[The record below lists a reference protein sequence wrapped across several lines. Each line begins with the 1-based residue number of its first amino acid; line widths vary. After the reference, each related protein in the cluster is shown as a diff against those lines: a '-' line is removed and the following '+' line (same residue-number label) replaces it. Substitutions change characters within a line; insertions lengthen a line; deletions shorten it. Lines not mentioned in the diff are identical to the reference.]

1 MSLYAGRSRRDCED
15 GFPPDTTA
23 ALPHNGAMTPE
34 TKTHPTTPEA
44 PTTLTPEVDE
54 VGEFVTTL
62 LGTPPERLTNCR
74 GWTVHEL
81 VAHLTAGAAEQA
93 DLIEEHL
100 AGQPERPTRS
110 FAEREPAYQALP
122 DAELR
127 ERLVVEAGRFG
138 MLQEQLGTVAIA
150 FTGRKMTAGEFAMH
164 GRSECAL
171 HRWDIVGRDDVA
183 WTTLAQ
189 PVLTRHALTVL
200 TGMSSLAETPAHRVG
215 SASLPD
221 GLRVVVRSEPED
233 DLVITMHG
241 GVPALSLEPITDSPA
256 QLTLDAAARLLFLWG
271 RREPNAPITLT
282 ATGAERSLLDRLVPA
297 F

>member
-1 MSLYAGRSRRDCED
+1 MSLYAGHLRRDYED

-34 TKTHPTTPEA
+34 TTTHPTRSETPA
-44 PTTLTPEVDE
+44 PLTPEVDE
-54 VGEFVTTL
+54 VGELITTL

-74 GWTVHEL
+74 GWTVHDL
-81 VAHLTAGAAEQA
+81 VAHLAAGAAEQA

-110 FAEREPAYQALP
+110 FAERERAYQALP

-127 ERLVVEAGRFG
+127 DRLVVEAGRFG
-138 MLQEQLGTVAIA
+138 VLQEQLGTEAIA
-150 FTGRKMTAGEFAMH
+150 FTGRVMTAAEFAMY

-183 WTTLAQ
+183 WATLAQ

-200 TGMSSLAETPAHRVG
+200 TGMSSLAETPAH
-215 SASLPD
+215 
-221 GLRVVVRSEPED
+221 
-233 DLVITMHG
+233 
-241 GVPALSLEPITDSPA
+241 
-256 QLTLDAAARLLFLWG
+256 LTLDPAARLLFLWG
-271 RREPNAPITLT
+271 RRDPSAPITLT
-282 ATGAERSLLDRLVPA
+282 ATGAERELLTHLVPA

>member
-1 MSLYAGRSRRDCED
+1 
-15 GFPPDTTA
+15 
-23 ALPHNGAMTPE
+23 MTPE
-34 TKTHPTTPEA
+34 TTTRPT
-44 PTTLTPEVDE
+44 TPEVDE
-54 VGEFVTTL
+54 VGEFITTL

-81 VAHLTAGAAEQA
+81 VAHLAAGAAEQA

-100 AGQPERPTRS
+100 AGKPERPTRT

-127 ERLVVEAGRFG
+127 DRLVVEAGRFAT
-138 MLQEQLGTVAIA
+138 LQAQLGTAAIA
-150 FTGRKMTAGEFAMH
+150 FTGREMTATDFAMH

-171 HRWDIVGRDDVA
+171 HRWDIVGCDDVA
-183 WTTLAQ
+183 RATLAQ

-200 TGMSSLAETPAHRVG
+200 TGMSSLAETPAHRVR
-215 SASLPD
+215 SAPLPD

-233 DLVITMHG
+233 DLVITMRG
-241 GVPALSLEPITDSPA
+241 GVPMLSLEPIADAPA
-256 QLTLDAAARLLFLWG
+256 HLTLDPAARLLLLWG
-271 RREPNAPITLT
+271 RREPSAPITLT
-282 ATGAERSLLDRLVPA
+282 ATGAERALLDRLVPA